1 MKGNRNLNLKK
12 YAPAAGA
19 FAIGAAAGAAS
30 ALLLAPASGKVTRKR
45 LTTKF
50 RSMGRSAVK
59 QLNQSKRLLA
69 KKAVLLKDATAGR
82 LGDTRDWILERI
94 PNGNGKHH
102 AMRPRRIAHR

>member
-1 MKGNRNLNLKK
+1 MKGNRNLKK

-19 FAIGAAAGAAS
+19 FALGLTAGSAA

-45 LTTKF
+45 LTSKF

-59 QLNQSKRLLA
+59 QLNHSKRLLA
-69 KKAVLLKDATAGR
+69 KKAELLKDATAER
-82 LGDTRDWILERI
+82 LGDTREWIMERI

-102 AMRPRRIAHR
+102 ALPRRAAHR